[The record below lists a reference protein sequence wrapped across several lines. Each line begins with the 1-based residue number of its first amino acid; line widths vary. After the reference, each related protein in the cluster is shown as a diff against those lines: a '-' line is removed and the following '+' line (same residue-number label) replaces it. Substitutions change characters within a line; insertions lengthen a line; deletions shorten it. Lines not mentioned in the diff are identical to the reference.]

1 MIGVLIILSLT
12 SAALSEKYYLSNGIP
27 QYFPKIPFG
36 QTNIFFT
43 DGKEDQN
50 FVFTLTMKKMNETP
64 FDYLYYDTW
73 VNYDDN
79 GTIYSSVD
87 VQKIITIT
95 DIITINY
102 TNTIYSSD
110 TNYIGFKFTP
120 AVDLENVYITIDIY
134 GEGKG
139 ESGSGSAV
147 ILYFLLLF
155 IFAPC
160 ICCIIVIVVIVVVV
174 VQCSKKS
181 PPPQLQNNN
190 PYQQQNLPQKPQY
203 YPPQQPQYYPP
214 PQPQYYPPSQP
225 QILVQPQNPQINNS
239 ISDNSLDKIGNK

>member
-12 SAALSEKYYLSNGIP
+12 SASLSEKYYLGNGVKKH
-27 QYFPKIPFG
+27 FPKIPFD

-43 DGKEDQN
+43 DGIKEQD

-73 VNYDDN
+73 ENYDDN
-79 GTIYSSVD
+79 GTAYSYVD
-87 VQKIITIT
+87 VQKIITKT

-102 TNTIYSSD
+102 TNTIYSMD

-120 AVDLENVYITIDIY
+120 AVDLENVDITIDIY
-134 GEGKG
+134 GEGK
-139 ESGSGSAV
+139 SGSDSGSIV
-147 ILYFLLLF
+147 GLYLLLLI

-160 ICCIIVIVVIVVVV
+160 ICCIIVIVLVVVIIA
-174 VQCSKKS
+174 QCSKKS
-181 PPPQLQNNN
+181 PPPQIQNNN
-190 PYQQQNLPQKPQY
+190 PYQPKNLPQQSQYYPPQQPQY

-214 PQPQYYPPSQP
+214 SQP
-225 QILVQPQNPQINNS
+225 QVLVQPQNPQINNS
-239 ISDNSLDKIGNK
+239 ISDNSLDKINNK